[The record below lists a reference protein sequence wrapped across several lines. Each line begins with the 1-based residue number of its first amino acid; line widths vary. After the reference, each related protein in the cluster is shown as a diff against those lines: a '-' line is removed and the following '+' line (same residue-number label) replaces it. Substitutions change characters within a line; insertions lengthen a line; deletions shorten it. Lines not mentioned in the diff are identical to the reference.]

1 MSLKNSLR
9 TDFTVRYFFKEI
21 TRFYKFSRHAPAKFN
36 LFISALAKKVPAFV
50 SCMYVY
56 TTALDI
62 SGSCTYYPTRQI
74 ATTTQVSI
82 VYRASITLLPK
93 ITRISARFLA
103 IKKKEKKKKKKK
115 STVLCYIRRVHIPVV
130 NIVYLIVGRTRPR
143 YVWPTCTWHVLRAP
157 GPPWRYNATRRTYLY
172 PYIFNPYIHQAAECD
187 EERKRDMER
196 RRRWNVGGNVKRDRR
211 FSLETLYRIFC
222 VRMRTRHLSAA
233 NDGLSK
239 GKSVAR
245 VH

>member
-103 IKKKEKKKKKKK
+103 IKKKEKKKEKEKKY
-115 STVLCYIRRVHIPVV
+115 STLLHKT
-130 NIVYLIVGRTRPR
+130 G
-143 YVWPTCTWHVLRAP
+143 
-157 GPPWRYNATRRTYLY
+157 TYPCSKHSILNSRSY
-172 PYIFNPYIHQAAECD
+172 QAAL
-187 EERKRDMER
+187 RVAHVYVTRAA
-196 RRRWNVGGNVKRDRR
+196 
-211 FSLETLYRIFC
+211 ST
-222 VRMRTRHLSAA
+222 RTPLA
-233 NDGLSK
+233 L
-239 GKSVAR
+239 
-245 VH
+245 